1 MAEASGQRLDSLG
14 PSASDKLNEAVAQS
28 TQPECLGGGGS
39 LLQAFVMAYWVV
51 NNKCRVR

>member
-1 MAEASGQRLDSLG
+1 MAEANGQRLDSLG

-28 TQPECLGGGGS
+28 TKPECLGGGGS
-39 LLQAFVMAYWVV
+39 LLQAFVIAYWVV